1 MQLAMKVG
9 IYLVDF
15 FDPSI
20 GGNFSYYDKLINA
33 VDRHDFG
40 QQIEI
45 CFVGRVPRKKIKLRK
60 TYYQIAPQWLYDFYR
75 ILSDFKITQL
85 LSRVF
90 KTDMDLCARRDKRHL
105 NNNGVDLIIFP
116 KQFLKAVN
124 NFPFIS
130 MNWDAGHKSTFAF
143 PELLGDFDFRENWY
157 QVDVQKSLAI
167 FVESESSKEEF
178 MKFYSIPESKIK
190 VVPLF
195 AGGVI
200 DMQVSTEEQD
210 RVLRKLNLDEQSFF
224 YYPAQFWAHKNH
236 YNLILAFRKLVS
248 DPKNDK
254 LRLVL
259 SGSDKGNKKYI
270 QSVIKANNLEKY
282 VVLLDF
288 IPNEEVY
295 TMYRKCIALVMPSF
309 LGPTNMPLLE
319 ARALRT
325 AVICSDLSG
334 HRETNKDGALYIN
347 PADSDSLYHAMVALT
362 DPDVRR
368 ALIEKA
374 NAIHKNSIF
383 NIETAIK
390 EIESNLVQLI
400 PVRMTFD

>member
-1 MQLAMKVG
+1 MKVG

-15 FDPSI
+15 FNPSI
-20 GGNFSYYDKLINA
+20 GGNFSYYDKLINT
-33 VDRHDFG
+33 VDRHNFG
-40 QQIEI
+40 KQIEI

-60 TYYQIAPQWLYDFYR
+60 PYYQIAPQWLYDFYR
-75 ILSDFKITQL
+75 ILGDFRITSL
-85 LSRVF
+85 LSRIF
-90 KTDMDLCARRDKRHL
+90 KTEMDLCSRLDKRHL
-105 NNNGVDLIIFP
+105 NKNGVDLIIFP

-157 QVDVQKSLAI
+157 QVDVQKALAI

-195 AGGVI
+195 GGGVI
-200 DMQVSTEEQD
+200 DMQVPTEEQD
-210 RVLRKLNLDEQSFF
+210 RILGKLKLEEQSFF

-236 YNLILAFRKLVS
+236 YNLILGFRKLVS
-248 DPKNDK
+248 EAKNQK
-254 LRLVL
+254 LKLVL

-270 QSVIKANNLEKY
+270 QSVIKANNLENH
-282 VVLLDF
+282 VLVLDF
-288 IPNEEVY
+288 IPNDEVY
-295 TMYRKCIALVMPSF
+295 TLYRKSIALVMPSF

-319 ARALRT
+319 ARALGT

-347 PADSDSLYHAMVALT
+347 PADSNSLHQALESLT
-362 DPDVRR
+362 DPDFRR
-368 ALIEKA
+368 TLIEKA
-374 NAIHKNSIF
+374 NVIQQHSIF

-390 EIESNLVQLI
+390 EIENNLVQLT

>member
-1 MQLAMKVG
+1 MKVG

-15 FDPSI
+15 FNPSI

-33 VDRHDFG
+33 VDRHEFG

-45 CFVGRVPRKKIKLRK
+45 CFVGRVPRKKIKLQK
-60 TYYQIAPQWLYDFYR
+60 PYYEIAPQWLYDIYR
-75 ILSDFKITQL
+75 ILGDFKITSF
-85 LSRVF
+85 LSRIF
-90 KTDMDLCARRDKRHL
+90 KREMDWCSRIDKRRL
-105 NNNGVDLIIFP
+105 DKNGVDLIIFP

-143 PELLGDFDFRENWY
+143 PELLFDFDFRENWY

-167 FVESESSKEEF
+167 FVESESSKKEF
-178 MKFYSIPESKIK
+178 MQFYSIPESKVR

-200 DMQVSTEEQD
+200 DMKVSSEEQD
-210 RVLRKLNLDEQSFF
+210 RILAKLNLQEQSFF

-236 YNLILAFRKLVS
+236 YNLILGFKKLVS
-248 DPKNDK
+248 DSKKSK
-254 LRLVL
+254 LKLVL

-270 QSVIKANNLEKY
+270 QSVIKANDLEKH
-282 VVLLDF
+282 VVLLNF

-295 TMYRKCIALVMPSF
+295 TLYRRSIALVMPSF

-319 ARALRT
+319 ARALGT

-334 HRETNKDGALYIN
+334 HRETNKDGAVYID
-347 PADSDSLYHAMVALT
+347 PADSDSVHRALVSLT
-362 DPDVRR
+362 DANFRR
-368 ALIEKA
+368 TLIEKA
-374 NAIHKNSIF
+374 NVIHENSIF
-383 NIETAIK
+383 NIETALK
-390 EIESNLVQLI
+390 EIESNLVALKPI
-400 PVRMTFD
+400 RMTFD

>member
-1 MQLAMKVG
+1 MKVG

-15 FDPSI
+15 FNPSI
-20 GGNFSYYDKLINA
+20 GGNFSYYDKLINV
-33 VDRHDFG
+33 VDRHHFG
-40 QQIEI
+40 DQVEI
-45 CFVGRVPRKKIKLRK
+45 CFVGRVPRKKIKLQK
-60 TYYQIAPQWLYDFYR
+60 AYYQIAPSWLYNFFR
-75 ILSDFKITQL
+75 ILGDFKITSF

-90 KTDMDLCARRDKRHL
+90 KTEMDWCSRLDRRHL
-105 NNNGVDLIIFP
+105 DKNGVDLIIFP

-167 FVESESSKEEF
+167 FVESESSKDEF
-178 MKFYSIPESKIK
+178 MKFYSIPEKK
-190 VVPLF
+190 VRVVPLF

-200 DMQVSTEEQD
+200 DMQVSSEEQE
-210 RVLRKLNLDEQSFF
+210 RILSKLKLEEQSFF

-236 YNLILAFRKLVS
+236 YNLILAFKKLVS
-248 DPKNDK
+248 DQKNEN

-270 QSVIKANNLEKY
+270 QSVIKSNRLEKH
-282 VVLLDF
+282 VVVLDF

-295 TMYRKCIALVMPSF
+295 TLYRKSIALVMPSF

-319 ARALRT
+319 ARALET

-334 HRETNKDGALYIN
+334 HRETNKDGALYID
-347 PADSDSLYHAMVALT
+347 PADSNTIHQALVALT
-362 DPDVRR
+362 DPDFRR
-368 ALIEKA
+368 SLIEKA
-374 NAIHKNSIF
+374 NVIHANSVF
-383 NIETAIK
+383 NIETALK
-390 EIESNLVQLI
+390 EIEKNLVQLTPI
-400 PVRMTFD
+400 RMTFD

>member
-1 MQLAMKVG
+1 MKVG
-9 IYLVDF
+9 IYLVEF
-15 FDPSI
+15 FNPSI

-33 VDRHDFG
+33 VDRHSFG

-60 TYYQIAPQWLYDFYR
+60 AYYQIAPQWLYDFYR
-75 ILSDFKITQL
+75 ILGKLKVTLL
-85 LSRVF
+85 LSKLFNRE
-90 KTDMDLCARRDKRHL
+90 MDLCAQLDKRHL
-105 NNNGVDLIIFP
+105 NGNGVDLIIFP

-124 NFPFIS
+124 NFPFVS

-143 PELLGDFDFRENWY
+143 PELLDDFDFRENWY
-157 QVDVQKSLAI
+157 QVDVQKSLSI
-167 FVESESSKEEF
+167 FVESESSKVEF

-200 DMQVSTEEQD
+200 DMQVSADEQD
-210 RVLRKLNLDEQSFF
+210 RILSKLKLEEQSFF

-236 YNLILAFRKLVS
+236 YNLILAFKKLVS
-248 DPKNDK
+248 DAKNQK
-254 LRLVL
+254 LKLVL

-282 VVLLDF
+282 VVVLDF

-295 TMYRKCIALVMPSF
+295 TMYRKSIALVMPSF

-319 ARALRT
+319 ARALGT

-334 HRETNKDGALYIN
+334 HRETNKDGALYVN
-347 PADSDSLYHAMVALT
+347 PSDSNSLYQALAALT
-362 DPDVRR
+362 DPDFRR
-368 ALIEKA
+368 TLIEKA
-374 NAIHKNSIF
+374 NVIQRNSIF
-383 NIETAIK
+383 NIETALK
-390 EIESNLVQLI
+390 EIENNLVQLTPI
-400 PVRMTFD
+400 RMTFD